1 MLRKVSALAI
11 GVLVLWPLGAQTK
24 FEFWPGAAYDPRI
37 PTFKQVLGYEP
48 GERISSHA
56 QLVKYLE
63 ALASA
68 SPRLKVFEYGQS
80 WEGRKLVYAA
90 IGSEA
95 NMKRLAE
102 IRTGM
107 QALADP
113 RKTQEAQ
120 ARKLIAGL
128 PAVIW
133 LAYGVHGN
141 EISSPDAA
149 LLTAYHLL
157 AARNDDMVT
166 GILNN
171 VLVLIAPL
179 QNPDGRDRFVHNFE
193 QSYGIEPDPSPA
205 AAEHNEPWPGGRGNH
220 YLFDMNRD
228 WFAITQPE
236 IRSQVKVLQ
245 EWFPL
250 VFADLHEMGSDSTY
264 YFAPGADPYNPHLTA
279 TQKEEL
285 GWFGRNNAKWFDK
298 FGFDY
303 FTRDVFDAFYPGYGD
318 SWPAYY
324 GAVGMTYEQAS
335 ARGLTMRRSD
345 GTEMPFRDT
354 IRRHFTASISTA
366 EAASRDREKLIEN
379 FYRYRKTAVEEGSTG
394 NLREYVL
401 VRKGDTSAVDKLAA
415 LLSEQGVEVRRAR
428 AGFRVAGREI
438 PAGSYA
444 VSLAQPSKRLIR
456 NLLDPNVPLE
466 TEFLKEQ
473 DRLRRK
479 RLPDGIYD
487 VTSWSLPLAFNVEA
501 LASPEAVQGDF
512 EAARPERV
520 PPGKIAAAVKNP
532 VAYLV
537 PWGTQA
543 AGRFLAAALRE
554 NLHVLSSDKAFQQN
568 GTKYPAGTLI
578 FTVHGNPAD
587 LAAKLAR
594 LAKSTGANV
603 EATESSWVDDGP
615 NFGSRYVVE
624 LPKPAV
630 ALAWDR
636 PTSSQSA
643 GWTRFVLE
651 RQFEYPVTAV
661 RAQSLGSADLDKFQ
675 VLILPEAMGESYAQA
690 FGPGGIARLKQWVS
704 AGGTVI
710 ALGSSTSFLAD
721 PNVGLLAVS
730 QENAAKPAEAAKPEA
745 AKPQPEAGRSQA
757 SSSRI
762 PGKLLASE
770 KDYLKAIEPDSEP
783 PERVLGAM
791 LRARLDPDH
800 WMTAGLGETVNALVS
815 SRAVFTPVKL
825 DKGANAAVFA
835 GPDQLLAA
843 GQMWEE
849 SRKQFAYKP
858 LVIVARQGRG
868 QAIAFTADPNFR
880 AYIDGMNLLF
890 VNAVLRGP
898 GHTRG
903 SARD

>member
-11 GVLVLWPLGAQTK
+11 SVLVLWPLGAQTK

-56 QLVKYLE
+56 QLMKYLE

-90 IGSEA
+90 IGSDA

-102 IRTGM
+102 IRAGM

-113 RKTQEAQ
+113 RKTQEAE

-141 EISSPDAA
+141 EISSPEAA

-157 AARNDDMVT
+157 AARNDDMVA

-193 QSYGIEPDPSPA
+193 QSYGVEPDPSPA

-228 WFAITQPE
+228 WFALTQPE
-236 IRSQVKVLQ
+236 IRGQVKVLQ

-279 TQKEEL
+279 AQKEEL

-324 GAVGMTYEQAS
+324 GAAGMTYEQAS
-335 ARGLTMRRSD
+335 ARGLAMRRSN
-345 GTEMPFRDT
+345 GTEMTFRDT

-366 EAASRDREKLIEN
+366 EAASHNREKLIGN
-379 FYRYRKTAVEEGSTG
+379 FYRYRKTAIEEGSTG
-394 NLREYVL
+394 SPREYVL

-415 LLSEQGVEVRRAR
+415 MLSEQGVEVRRAR
-428 AGFRVAGREI
+428 AAFRVAGREI
-438 PAGSYA
+438 PAGSFA
-444 VSLAQPSKRLIR
+444 VSLAQPAKRLIR
-456 NLLDPNVPLE
+456 NLLDPSVPLE

-501 LASPEAVQGDF
+501 LASPVAVEGDF
-512 EAARPERV
+512 ETVRPERV
-520 PPGKIAAAVKNP
+520 PPGKMASAVKSP

-554 NLHVLSSDKAFQQN
+554 NLHVLSSDKAFRQN
-568 GTKYPAGTLI
+568 GTQYPAGTLI

-594 LAKSTGANV
+594 IAKTSGANV

-615 NFGSRYVVE
+615 NFGSRYAVE

-651 RQFEYPVTAV
+651 RQYEYPVTAV

-675 VLILPEAMGESYAQA
+675 VLILPEAMGESYVQA
-690 FGPGGIARLKQWVS
+690 FGPGGIARLKQWVA

-710 ALGSSTSFLAD
+710 ALGSSTSFLAA
-721 PNVGLLAVS
+721 PSVGLLVVS
-730 QENAAKPAEAAKPEA
+730 QENAARPAEGPKPEA
-745 AKPQPEAGRSQA
+745 AKPQPEAP
-757 SSSRI
+757 SSRI
-762 PGKLLASE
+762 PGKILASE
-770 KDYLKAIEPDSEP
+770 KDYLKAIEPESEP
-783 PERVLGAM
+783 PERALGAM
-791 LRARLDPDH
+791 LRASLDPDH
-800 WMTAGLGETVNALVS
+800 WMTAGLGETVNVLVS
-815 SRAVFTPVKL
+815 GRTVFTPIRL
-825 DKGANAAVFA
+825 DKGVNAAVFA
-835 GPDQLLAA
+835 GPDQLVAA
-843 GQMWEE
+843 GQIWEE
-849 SRKQFAYKP
+849 SRKQLAYKP

-880 AYIDGMNLLF
+880 AYLDGMNLLF
-890 VNAVLRGP
+890 INAVLRGP
-898 GHTRG
+898 GHTR
-903 SARD
+903 D